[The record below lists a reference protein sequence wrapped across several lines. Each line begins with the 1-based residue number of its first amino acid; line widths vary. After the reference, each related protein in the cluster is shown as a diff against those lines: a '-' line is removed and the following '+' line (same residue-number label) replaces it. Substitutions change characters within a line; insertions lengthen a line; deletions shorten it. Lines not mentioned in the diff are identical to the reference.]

1 MPPLPADLQENLQKL
16 HIRGNIPRHVAIIM
30 DGNGR
35 WSHKQSVDLAEGHR
49 TGSER
54 AREIVE
60 FCSHIE
66 GLNILTLYAFSTEN
80 WRRPEMEI
88 KTLFKL
94 LVRFLK
100 QELPTMQKNNIRL
113 NILGE
118 PGEFPA
124 FVRRQLN
131 KVVSKTASNNKFIL
145 NLALNY
151 GGRDEIVRAIEKVGS
166 KLENGELKLADFTE
180 ELFSGYLDTA
190 GQPSP
195 DLLIRTS
202 GEQRLSNFMLWQ
214 VAYSELYFTDVL
226 WPDFDRSCF
235 LSALL
240 DYQGRERRFG
250 RRESKTEE

>member
-1 MPPLPADLQENLQKL
+1 LPADLQENLQKI
-16 HIRGNIPRHVAIIM
+16 HSRGQIPRHVAIIM

-35 WSHKQSVDLAEGHR
+35 WSHKQSVELAEGHR
-49 TGSER
+49 AGSER

-60 FCSHIE
+60 FCSHID
-66 GLNILTLYAFSTEN
+66 GLNILSLYAFSTEN
-80 WRRPEMEI
+80 WKRPKMEI

-118 PGEFPA
+118 PGEFPS

-131 KVVSKTASNNKFIL
+131 NVVSKTAANNKFIL

-151 GGRDEIVRAIEKVGS
+151 GGRDEIVRAIKKVGNE
-166 KLENGELKLADFTE
+166 LESGEMVAGEFTE
-180 ELFSGYLDTA
+180 EMFSGYLDTA

-214 VAYSELYFTDVL
+214 VAYTELYFTDVL

-235 LSALL
+235 LSALF
-240 DYQGRERRFG
+240 DYQDRERRFG
-250 RRESKTEE
+250 GRESEN